1 MSSVRMTAA
10 AVCLA
15 VALAAC
21 AGGGYSVPEAKPLP
35 NLPAT
40 TAVQDLSGVVLA
52 GVPGRTTTIPPRI
65 GPGSASLQGL
75 VTGPDGPVP
84 GAVVH
89 LERIV
94 ESGTATADVVSGPD
108 GVWKAEN
115 ILGGRYRLRA
125 YRPLDLALVK
135 PAVFFLS
142 GTEKR
147 TFDITLQR
155 FTGLVAIASIAPN
168 PPRVDEPANLVVR
181 IAQQSVD
188 NGGVVRAAGIGGANA
203 ELVGSG
209 QWRVES
215 PNPALTDANG
225 DAFWQVRCRSGGEQ
239 PLAVTVN
246 GLETLNLQL
255 PACAEDVIAPPPDV
269 GDTTSTSFPF
279 RRTTTTGRRTT
290 TTN

>member
-1 MSSVRMTAA
+1 MKIVRVAA
-10 AVCLA
+10 AAACLA
-15 VALAAC
+15 VALVAC
-21 AGGGYSVPEAKPLP
+21 GGGGYSVPEAKPLP
-35 NLPAT
+35 EVPAT
-40 TAVQDLSGVVLA
+40 TAVPDFSGVVLA
-52 GVPGRTTTIPPRI
+52 GVPGKTTTVPPAI

-84 GAVVH
+84 GAIVH

-94 ESGTATADVVSGPD
+94 DAGIAVADVTSGPD

-147 TFDITLQR
+147 TFDINLQR
-155 FTGLVAIASIAPN
+155 FTGLVAIASMAPN
-168 PPRVDEPANLVVR
+168 PPRVGEPANLVVR
-181 IAQQSVD
+181 VAQQSVD
-188 NGGVVRAAGIGGANA
+188 NAGIVRAVGVTGADA

-215 PNPALTDANG
+215 PNPTLTDGAG
-225 DAFWQVRCRSGGEQ
+225 DASWQVRCRSGGEQ

-246 GLETLNLQL
+246 GLETLALRL
-255 PACAEDVIAPPPDV
+255 PPCAEEVFVPPSDDGP
-269 GDTTSTSFPF
+269 TTSTTFPF
-279 RRTTTTGRRTT
+279 RRTTTTVRRTT
-290 TTN
+290 TTG

>member
-1 MSSVRMTAA
+1 MKGIRLAA
-10 AVCLA
+10 ATACLA
-15 VALAAC
+15 LTLAAC
-21 AGGGYSVPEAKPLP
+21 AGSGYSVPEAKPLP
-35 NLPAT
+35 ELPAT
-40 TAVQDLSGVVLA
+40 TAVSDFSGVVLA
-52 GVPGRTTTIPPRI
+52 GVPGRTTTIPPAI
-65 GPGSASLQGL
+65 GPGSAALQGL
-75 VTGPDGPVP
+75 VSGPDGPVP
-84 GAVVH
+84 GAVVR

-94 ESGTATADVVSGPD
+94 DNGTAVADITAGPD

-125 YRPLDLALVK
+125 YRPLDLAMVK

-147 TFDITLQR
+147 AFDISLQR
-155 FTGLVAIASIAPN
+155 FTGLVAVPSIAPN

-181 IAQQSVD
+181 VAQQSVD
-188 NGGVVRAAGIGGANA
+188 NGGFVRAVGVSGANA

-215 PNPALTDANG
+215 PNPTLTDGAG

-246 GLETLNLQL
+246 GMETLTLEL
-255 PACAEDVIAPPPDV
+255 PPCAEDVFVPQPDD
-269 GDTTSTSFPF
+269 GGTTSTSFPF
-279 RRTTTTGRRTT
+279 RRTTTTVRRTT
-290 TTN
+290 TTS